1 MFKNMFFYGNSHGG
15 FFRAIVFFVIALII
29 LGYLGF
35 NIQNIL
41 ESPLVKKNLDY
52 AWNFVKTVWVNFL
65 KKPAE
70 FVWDKIIVGLVWDG
84 INKLINLIPKGT
96 S

>member
-1 MFKNMFFYGNSHGG
+1 MFKNMFFYERGQRG

-41 ESPLVKKNLDY
+41 ESPLVQKNLDY
-52 AWNFVKTVWVNFL
+52 IWGLIKTVWIKFL
-65 KKPAE
+65 EKPAE

-84 INKLINLIPKGT
+84 INKLIDLIPKGT
-96 S
+96 N